1 MELENHLEALKLNG
15 NSTDN
20 TQGVLP
26 FSKDDD
32 SISSEIATSTCQQN
46 SDEKYF
52 SGSGREGGNIGLNNQ
67 TQQLEMESS
76 IQGLQQRNQDGSQSV
91 FYYISPEQTQLLIY
105 AHGAS
110 HSNNNDS
117 RTKVT
122 FDSIGGL
129 QKQVKLV
136 REMIELPLKH
146 PEMFTSH
153 GKYCG
158 WYSHWSIFAT
168 RCNLQ
173 ASSAGC
179 SPSFFAPP

>member
-32 SISSEIATSTCQQN
+32 SISSEIVTSTCQQN

-76 IQGLQQRNQDGSQSV
+76 IQGLQQRNQDVSQSI
-91 FYYISPEQTQLLIY
+91 FYYISPEQTQLLIH

-110 HSNNNDS
+110 HGNNNDS

-136 REMIELPLKH
+136 HEMIELPLKH

-173 ASSAGC
+173 ASFVGC

>member
-15 NSTDN
+15 TSTDN
-20 TQGVLP
+20 RQVVLP
-26 FSKDDD
+26 FSKDKD
-32 SISSEIATSTCQQN
+32 SIHSEKVTSTCQKN
-46 SDEKYF
+46 NHEKYF
-52 SGSGREGGNIGLNNQ
+52 SRSGIEGENIGLNNQ
-67 TQQLEMESS
+67 TQQLEMDSS
-76 IQGLQQRNQDGSQSV
+76 IKLQSQQCNHGGSQSV
-91 FYYISPEQTQLLIY
+91 FYYISPEETQLLIH

-110 HSNNNDS
+110 HGKNNDS

-122 FDSIGGL
+122 FESIGGL

-158 WYSHWSIFAT
+158 
-168 RCNLQ
+168 
-173 ASSAGC
+173 
-179 SPSFFAPP
+179 

>member
-1 MELENHLEALKLNG
+1 MELENHLEALKLNST
-15 NSTDN
+15 STDN
-20 TQGVLP
+20 TQVVLP

-32 SISSEIATSTCQQN
+32 SIHSEKVTSTYQQN
-46 SDEKYF
+46 IHEKYF
-52 SGSGREGGNIGLNNQ
+52 SRSGTEGKNIGLNYQ

-76 IQGLQQRNQDGSQSV
+76 IELQSQQCNQGDSQSV
-91 FYYISPEQTQLLIY
+91 FYYISPEETQLLIH
-105 AHGAS
+105 AHGVS
-110 HSNNNDS
+110 HGKNNDS

-153 GKYCG
+153 GRYCG
-158 WYSHWSIFAT
+158 
-168 RCNLQ
+168 
-173 ASSAGC
+173 
-179 SPSFFAPP
+179 

>member
-15 NSTDN
+15 TSKND
-20 TQGVLP
+20 TQVVLS

-32 SISSEIATSTCQQN
+32 SICSEKVTSTCQPN
-46 SDEKYF
+46 SHEKDF
-52 SGSGREGGNIGLNNQ
+52 SRSGSKGETIGLNNQ

-76 IQGLQQRNQDGSQSV
+76 IVLQFQQCNQGGSESV
-91 FYYISPEQTQLLIY
+91 FYYISPEQTQLLIH

-110 HSNNNDS
+110 HGKNNDP

-129 QKQVKLV
+129 RKQVKLV

-158 WYSHWSIFAT
+158 
-168 RCNLQ
+168 
-173 ASSAGC
+173 
-179 SPSFFAPP
+179 